1 MAAARSTAFSFS
13 STRAYAH
20 MDAEVTMVV
29 YTHLSAYTQLI
40 CYVTFKIEP
49 WSPFFT
55 CKSNQLVPMPC
66 NSPSIVKERQAT
78 QLTHYNSHQWF
89 AEHT

>member
-40 CYVTFKIEP
+40 GYL
-49 WSPFFT
+49 
-55 CKSNQLVPMPC
+55 QD
-66 NSPSIVKERQAT
+66 
-78 QLTHYNSHQWF
+78 
-89 AEHT
+89 